1 MVDTRCFGS
10 KVFQSRD
17 GENKSESKNGKDAAL
32 GMPSIPLGEDG
43 EANSQS
49 FKLAS
54 ILFTKQSKILFS
66 CHFHLFL

>member
-17 GENKSESKNGKDAAL
+17 GESKNGKDAAL